1 LRWFAPPPLKFAE
14 PDCADYLVS
23 AMLAVCLANLAIHVP
38 HMPARPLVGAREQ
51 LGASAARFE
60 AALKELQRRFQ
71 PDGEAEDASSAAAK
85 LVGTWSKD
93 TTKDMDE
100 FLDKALGVGYLK
112 RRLAI
117 KAGQTQRITVRGGV
131 VHLEMTD
138 RRGTKKHEMHP
149 HGRTI
154 AGKGLAGLPCQRRV
168 TWARDGTL
176 YMEERYEQHLG
187 GAEHGSPC
195 KGDSCP
201 LVRSHRGVKKSIM
214 YVDVERELLS
224 GTTVRMRTNYK
235 RVGG

>member
-1 LRWFAPPPLKFAE
+1 MMIW
-14 PDCADYLVS
+14 V
-23 AMLAVCLANLAIHVP
+23 LAANIAIHVP
-38 HMPARPLVGAREQ
+38 HRPAGPLAGARVQ
-51 LGASAARFE
+51 LESSTARVE
-60 AALKELQRRFQ
+60 AALKELQRRFR
-71 PDGEAEDASSAAAK
+71 PKGEGEELASSDAAK

-93 TTKDMDE
+93 STQDMDE

-117 KAGQTQRITVRGGV
+117 KAGQTQRITVRGSV

-154 AGKGLAGLPCQRRV
+154 AGKGMADLPVQRRV

-176 YMEERYEQHLG
+176 YMEERYAQHLG
-187 GAEHGSPC
+187 GVEHGTPC

-201 LVRSHRGVKKSIM
+201 RVRSHRGVKKDVM
-214 YVDVERELLS
+214 YVELERELLS
-224 GTTVRMRTNYK
+224 GTKVRMRTNYK
-235 RVGG
+235 RVSD